1 MGEISNSFANSRI
14 NSVKVAQ
21 KSVLLAGV
29 AYIGIALFHIPDS
42 IFRHGFDKNAPAQ
55 LFSLLVVAAAY
66 SILIALKSERFRF
79 TKLAQYG
86 AMALVGTQLASL
98 VMSGSLLSSL
108 IGDTGRYVGSMSA
121 FALLVVS
128 IFHSQFNF
136 DAFLKLLRFY
146 VAAIELVAVIGIAQ
160 HFNLLELPGDQ
171 GMSATLGNIDFFAAF
186 IGTSLPLIFLVALYS
201 SRRGKYLAAVAALVN
216 LYALYLAGPIQ
227 GFLDI
232 AFVLIG
238 IAIFAA
244 RKFIPRRQWSLNA
257 RTYLGTFAVVIWV
270 EFIFL
275 MPFLGDFIPVLGN
288 DVQVKIRSNFWLA
301 GTRQFFAHPLLGVG
315 PDQYGNNYEQYRTL
329 EDIVKYTNILS
340 NDAHSASVQT
350 LATVGILGTLAF
362 LFLIALVIRSLMIL
376 WDSRAIDRKALFA
389 IGLYIFVYLTNS
401 FVSPIT
407 LAHKY
412 LFWAVCGFVVG
423 QVYRLPSRRS
433 ERTATRK
440 LLPAAT
446 AAIFVIVAT
455 LFAQGQINYLTHIEK
470 YAADN
475 SVVLDYKPSP
485 LLPCFMFFDAEMLMA
500 KNGGADRATALAE
513 EEIAN
518 NPRCVAAQ
526 IYLTEKA
533 VNSGVLEGLGPK
545 VYRLF
550 EIAPARNQTISL
562 AMYYAN
568 RAGDIKLRT
577 ALEKE
582 MKSLGLVYLPG
593 KLG

>member
-1 MGEISNSFANSRI
+1 M
-14 NSVKVAQ
+14 KVQQ
-21 KSVLLAGV
+21 KAVLLSGI
-29 AYIGIALFHIPDS
+29 AYIAIALFHIPDG

-55 LFSLLVVAAAY
+55 LFSLLIVAAGY
-66 SILIALKSERFRF
+66 SIFIAVKSERFRF

-86 AMALVGTQLASL
+86 AVALIATQLASL
-98 VMSGSLLSSL
+98 LMSGSLLSSL
-108 IGDTGRYVGSMSA
+108 IGDTGRYVGSIST
-121 FALLVVS
+121 FALLAIS
-128 IFHSQFNF
+128 IFHTQFNF
-136 DAFLKLLRFY
+136 RAFLTLTRFY
-146 VAAIELVAVIGIAQ
+146 LAAIELVALAGVAQ
-160 HFNLLELPGDQ
+160 HFNLIELPGDQ

-186 IGTSLPLIFLVALYS
+186 IGTSLPLIFLLALYS
-201 SRRGKYLAAVAALVN
+201 SRRGRVIALSAALFN
-216 LYALYLAGPIQ
+216 IYALYLAGPLQ
-227 GFLDI
+227 GYLDI
-232 AFVLIG
+232 AFVVVGVLL
-238 IAIFAA
+238 FTV
-244 RKFIPRRQWSLNA
+244 RKYIPRPQWSLNA
-257 RTYLGTFAVVIWV
+257 RTYIGTFAVVIWA

-288 DVQVKIRSNFWLA
+288 DAQVKIRSNFWLA
-301 GTRQFFAHPLLGVG
+301 GTRQFFSHPLLGVG

-329 EDIVKYTNILS
+329 EDIAKYTNILS

-362 LFLIALVIRSLMIL
+362 LFLIALVIRSLLIL
-376 WDSRAIDRKALFA
+376 WDSRSIDRKALFA

-412 LFWAVCGFVVG
+412 LFWAVCGFVIG
-423 QVYRLPSRRS
+423 QVYRLPSRKS
-433 ERTATRK
+433 EKSTTSKAVP
-440 LLPAAT
+440 LLSAGVLAL
-446 AAIFVIVAT
+446 VAT

-475 SVVLDYKPSP
+475 SVVLDYTPSP
-485 LLPCFMFFDAEMLMA
+485 LLPCFMFFDAEMMMA
-500 KNGGADRATALAE
+500 KNVGVERASEVAQE
-513 EEIAN
+513 ELAN

-526 IYLTEKA
+526 IYITERA
-533 VNSGVLEGLGPK
+533 VNSGDLNGLGAL
-545 VYRLF
+545 VYHLY

-568 RAGDIKLRT
+568 RAGDTKLRT

-582 MKSLGLVYLPG
+582 MKSLGLVYIPG